1 MVSLLTLLIITVLS
15 IAAYYEFEES
25 LLGNIDVT
33 VRYMADAI
41 LAELQEEGVLPEN
54 QRAAFLAVTG
64 HSASGYESQCRI
76 WMDESREDLF
86 TTDSTAKP
94 LAFALRNPPLE
105 ERPEVGDLRL
115 FNVDDDITL
124 HKESVLRVI
133 WTRQPL
139 RGQVVNILV
148 ARSSWQVY
156 HELWE
161 FLQLLLVF
169 GGSVTLIALLSVPR
183 IISWGLRPVIH
194 AGQQLERVTHRSL
207 GREGRIIGDVPIELR
222 PFKSALDGML
232 LRLDEAMR
240 QQEQFTADAAHELR
254 TPLAIMKS
262 TLQTLQMRPRTVAEY
277 RESLDDALRD
287 IDRMEQLVQQLL
299 TLARLDSTNRTS
311 DFTDVRLDVLLKS
324 LADVFAD
331 RAERQGARIAC
342 TDHEGVRV
350 RGDET
355 ELWQLFSNLL
365 DNALRYGP
373 SDGVVRISLQDGPD
387 RWVTA
392 CVHDDGGGI
401 PPEKLPRLFDRFYR
415 VDSSRSQAS
424 GGSGLG
430 LAIVREIVQRHH
442 GEIEITSDPQ
452 SGTSVIVR
460 LPRS

>member
-1 MVSLLTLLIITVLS
+1 V
-15 IAAYYEFEES
+15 
-25 LLGNIDVT
+25 
-33 VRYMADAI
+33 
-41 LAELQEEGVLPEN
+41 ELQ
-54 QRAAFLAVTG
+54 
-64 HSASGYESQCRI
+64 
-76 WMDESREDLF
+76 
-86 TTDSTAKP
+86 
-94 LAFALRNPPLE
+94 
-105 ERPEVGDLRL
+105 
-115 FNVDDDITL
+115 
-124 HKESVLRVI
+124 
-133 WTRQPL
+133 
-139 RGQVVNILV
+139 
-148 ARSSWQVY
+148 
-156 HELWE
+156 
-161 FLQLLLVF
+161 
-169 GGSVTLIALLSVPR
+169 
-183 IISWGLRPVIH
+183 
-194 AGQQLERVTHRSL
+194 
-207 GREGRIIGDVPIELR
+207 
-222 PFKSALDGML
+222 PFQAALDDML
-232 LRLDEAMR
+232 ARLNAAMR

-331 RAERQGARIAC
+331 RAERQGAHIAC